1 MPPLLAK
8 TFGGLSPAYYFRQF
22 VFGLCF
28 AVFFLFMASRSP
40 QAMPIGMMVFLVANT
55 LLYPYARCV
64 YEGVINFLLGENRFY
79 VNAIL
84 MLFVKLLTMLMCW
97 AFAIFIAP
105 VGLIYL
111 YLHHSRATRQS

>member
-8 TFGGLSPAYYFRQF
+8 TLGGLSPAYYFRQF

-28 AVFFLFMASRSP
+28 AVFILFMASRSP
-40 QAMPIGMMVFLVANT
+40 QAMPIGMVFFLVVNT
-55 LLYPYARCV
+55 LLYPYARFA
-64 YEGVINFLLGENRFY
+64 YEGVVNFLLGENRFY

-84 MLFVKLLTMLMCW
+84 LLFVKLLTMLLCW

-111 YLHHSRATRQS
+111 YVHHSKATRQS